1 MSCYY
6 IIFSYI
12 SVLRRLLLIRFIS
25 DFSWKIFKRGLAI
38 RMSWYALSKK
48 NCCREGVSFLGL
60 ILSHKNNYFTN
71 YADAVTPYLIGNNLE
86 EVACELKIITQK
98 LFTWF
103 PQNELKV
110 NLSKCH
116 KK

>member
-1 MSCYY
+1 M
-6 IIFSYI
+6 
-12 SVLRRLLLIRFIS
+12 
-25 DFSWKIFKRGLAI
+25 
-38 RMSWYALSKK
+38 
-48 NCCREGVSFLGL
+48 SFLGL

-71 YADAVTPYLIGNNLE
+71 YADAVTSYLIGNNLE

-98 LFTWF
+98 LFKWF
-103 PQNELKV
+103 PQNELKA